1 MSFVA
6 KALDV
11 AQVENI
17 CRCAASVRL
26 LRLVKRKVTMLC
38 TFKVGFEKDQKNCL
52 LLLVALPGLTDNL
65 LHSCQLEGPC
75 YDCCSEKST

>member
-38 TFKVGFEKDQKNCL
+38 TFTVGFEKD
-52 LLLVALPGLTDNL
+52 
-65 LHSCQLEGPC
+65 
-75 YDCCSEKST
+75 